1 MRDNKEVFDREF
13 RTKQKL
19 IRLMQEKIILE
30 KINLSSYKNKS
41 VLLKNMKN
49 DFHFF
54 FDYHIIYLKFNNQ
67 LNNHLKVRVIS

>member
-1 MRDNKEVFDREF
+1 MSEIILRYMSENIWLILRDNKEAFDREF

-54 FDYHIIYLKFNNQ
+54 
-67 LNNHLKVRVIS
+67 

>member
-1 MRDNKEVFDREF
+1 MFFNKKKKKALLTKHIWLILRDNKEAFDREF

-54 FDYHIIYLKFNNQ
+54 
-67 LNNHLKVRVIS
+67 